1 MKILITGA
9 TGLLGRSLVKTAL
22 SKAIEINFLTTKKS
36 KINCLNNAKGF
47 YWNPSNGDLDTDC
60 FLGVDIII
68 HLAGA
73 SISKLWTSSY
83 KKLIFSSRVDST
95 RLLFSSL
102 KQIGSRHKIKQ
113 IISASAVGIYP
124 SDFEKKFSETAKVYP
139 STFMEEVVI
148 AWENE
153 VNSFDSINIKV
164 AKMRIGLVLSN
175 YGGVLGPLKIP
186 TSFGLGAAF
195 GDGKQGQSW
204 IHISDVVGVFLKAC
218 DEQWE
223 GVFNLVAPNPVSQ
236 TDFIKA
242 LAKALNRPYFLPPI
256 PKILLKILVGKMSSL
271 VLDSHWVSAQKVI
284 GKKYKF
290 LYPEINSAMKNI
302 IEADLFRQG

>member
-22 SKAIEINFLTTKKS
+22 SKGIEINFLTTKKP
-36 KINCLNNAKGF
+36 KINCLNKAKGF

-60 FLGVDIII
+60 FLGVDVII

-113 IISASAVGIYP
+113 IISASAIGIYP

-139 STFMEEVVI
+139 STFMEEVVN

-153 VNSFDSINIKV
+153 ANSFDSINIKV

-186 TSFGLGAAF
+186 TAFGLGAAF

-218 DEQWE
+218 NEQWE

-284 GKKYKF
+284 GKKYNF
-290 LYPEINSAMKNI
+290 LYPEINTAMKNI
-302 IEADLFRQG
+302 IDNS

>member
-22 SKAIEINFLTTKKS
+22 SKGIEINFLTTKKP
-36 KINCLNNAKGF
+36 KINCLNKAKGF

-60 FLGVDIII
+60 FLGVDRII

-113 IISASAVGIYP
+113 IISASAIGIYP

-139 STFMEEVVI
+139 STFMEEVVN

-153 VNSFDSINIKV
+153 ANSFDSINIKV

-186 TSFGLGAAF
+186 TAFGLGAAF

-218 DEQWE
+218 NEQWE

-284 GKKYKF
+284 GKKYNF
-290 LYPEINSAMKNI
+290 LYPEINTAMKNI
-302 IEADLFRQG
+302 IDNS

>member
-22 SKAIEINFLTTKKS
+22 SKVVEINFLTTKKS
-36 KINCLNNAKGF
+36 KINCLNKAKGF

-60 FLGVDIII
+60 FLGVDVII

-95 RLLFSSL
+95 RLLFSRL

-139 STFMEEVVI
+139 KTFMEEVVN

-218 DEQWE
+218 NEQWE

-290 LYPEINSAMKNI
+290 LYPEINTAMKNI
-302 IEADLFRQG
+302 IDNS

>member
-22 SKAIEINFLTTKKS
+22 SKGIEINFLTTKKF
-36 KINCLNNAKGF
+36 KINCLNKAKGF
-47 YWNPSNGDLDTDC
+47 YWNPSIGDLDTDC

-95 RLLFSSL
+95 RLLFSRL

-139 STFMEEVVI
+139 STFMEEVVN

-153 VNSFDSINIKV
+153 VNSFDLINIKV

-218 DEQWE
+218 NEQWE

-302 IEADLFRQG
+302 IDNS

>member
-22 SKAIEINFLTTKKS
+22 SKVVEINFLTTKKS
-36 KINCLNNAKGF
+36 KINCLNKAKGF

-60 FLGVDIII
+60 FLGVDVII

-139 STFMEEVVI
+139 STFMEEVVN

-218 DEQWE
+218 NEQWE

-290 LYPEINSAMKNI
+290 LYPEINTAMKNI
-302 IEADLFRQG
+302 IDNS

>member
-1 MKILITGA
+1 M
-9 TGLLGRSLVKTAL
+9 
-22 SKAIEINFLTTKKS
+22 
-36 KINCLNNAKGF
+36 
-47 YWNPSNGDLDTDC
+47 DTDC
-60 FLGVDIII
+60 FLSVDIII

-124 SDFEKKFSETAKVYP
+124 SDFEKKFSETSKVYP
-139 STFMEEVVI
+139 STFMEEVVNS
-148 AWENE
+148 WENE

-204 IHISDVVGVFLKAC
+204 IHMDDLLGIFLKAIL
-218 DEQWE
+218 DKWE
-223 GVFNLVAPNPVSQ
+223 GVFNTVAPNPVNQ
-236 TDFIKA
+236 TKLMSA
-242 LAKALNRPYFLPPI
+242 LSYSLKKPYFLPPI
-256 PKILLKILVGKMSSL
+256 PSFLIKIVAGEMSNL
-271 VLDSHWVSAQKVI
+271 VLDSHWVSSCL
-284 GKKYKF
+284 
-290 LYPEINSAMKNI
+290 LYTSDA
-302 IEADLFRQG
+302 ADE

>member
-22 SKAIEINFLTTKKS
+22 SKGIEINFLTTKKS
-36 KINCLNNAKGF
+36 KINCLNKAKGF

-83 KKLIFSSRVDST
+83 KKLIFYSRVDST

-139 STFMEEVVI
+139 STFMEEVVNS
-148 AWENE
+148 WENE

-175 YGGVLGPLKIP
+175 YGGVLGPLKIL
-186 TSFGLGAAF
+186 TAFGLGAAF

-204 IHISDVVGVFLKAC
+204 I
-218 DEQWE
+218 
-223 GVFNLVAPNPVSQ
+223 
-236 TDFIKA
+236 
-242 LAKALNRPYFLPPI
+242 
-256 PKILLKILVGKMSSL
+256 
-271 VLDSHWVSAQKVI
+271 
-284 GKKYKF
+284 
-290 LYPEINSAMKNI
+290 NI
-302 IEADLFRQG
+302 

>member
-9 TGLLGRSLVKTAL
+9 TGLLGRSLVKIAL
-22 SKAIEINFLTTKKS
+22 STGIEINFLTTRKS
-36 KINCLNNAKGF
+36 KINFINKAKGF

-60 FLGVDIII
+60 FLGVDVII

-95 RLLFSSL
+95 RLLFSRL

-139 STFMEEVVI
+139 STFMEEVVN

-153 VNSFDSINIKV
+153 VNSFDLINIKV

-218 DEQWE
+218 NEQWE

-302 IEADLFRQG
+302 IDNS

>member
-22 SKAIEINFLTTKKS
+22 SKGIEINFLTTKKP
-36 KINCLNNAKGF
+36 KINCLNKAKGF

-60 FLGVDIII
+60 FLGVDVII

-139 STFMEEVVI
+139 STFMEEVVNS
-148 AWENE
+148 WENE

-186 TSFGLGAAF
+186 TAFGLGAAF

-218 DEQWE
+218 NEQWE

-290 LYPEINSAMKNI
+290 LYPEINTAMKNI
-302 IEADLFRQG
+302 IDNS

>member
-22 SKAIEINFLTTKKS
+22 SKGIEINFLTTKKS
-36 KINCLNNAKGF
+36 KINCLNKAKGF

-60 FLGVDIII
+60 FLGVDVII

-95 RLLFSSL
+95 RLLFSRL

-139 STFMEEVVI
+139 STFMEEVVN

-153 VNSFDSINIKV
+153 VNSFDLINIKV
-164 AKMRIGLVLSN
+164 AKMRIGLVLSI

-218 DEQWE
+218 NEQWE

-302 IEADLFRQG
+302 IDNS

>member
-1 MKILITGA
+1 ML
-9 TGLLGRSLVKTAL
+9 RV
-22 SKAIEINFLTTKKS
+22 NR
-36 KINCLNNAKGF
+36 
-47 YWNPSNGDLDTDC
+47 NPSNGDLDTDC
-60 FLGVDIII
+60 FLGVDVII

-83 KKLIFSSRVDST
+83 RKLIFSSRVDST
-95 RLLFSSL
+95 RLLFSRL

-124 SDFEKKFSETAKVYP
+124 SDFEKKFSETSKVYP
-139 STFMEEVVI
+139 STFMEEVVNS
-148 AWENE
+148 WENE

-186 TSFGLGAAF
+186 TAFGLGAAF

-218 DEQWE
+218 NEQWE

-290 LYPEINSAMKNI
+290 LYLSLIHI
-302 IEADLFRQG
+302 